1 LRTQAEAHSSQ
12 YELQVENI
20 YDVYKPSE
28 KLRFSPFEKNL
39 HNKFLLWQGFK
50 TQSLPSVLRN
60 GIRMPSKEAAQ
71 TGYMFGKGIYFYD
84 SVSKALVHT
93 EGSKLKQ
100 LTQGQSTKAYLVL
113 SEVALGDMH
122 KAYAAHQFKRSAPMY
137 CHSVYGIGLFKPNKI
152 GIRDICQPGPDFAPN

>member
-1 LRTQAEAHSSQ
+1 
-12 YELQVENI
+12 
-20 YDVYKPSE
+20 
-28 KLRFSPFEKNL
+28 
-39 HNKFLLWQGFK
+39 
-50 TQSLPSVLRN
+50 
-60 GIRMPSKEAAQ
+60 MPSKEAAQ

-152 GIRDICQPGPDFAPN
+152 GIRDICQPGPDFAPNQLTFDKPNALFLNVGKMGSNSDLEDIPKGVNPSDLKFNEFVVYDDSQVKMRFLVELNVVVK